1 MIAMM
6 GKATDLRARCWAIYT
21 DHNVPHGIKQVM
33 LEVVKMIDFEQRQ
46 NMRREVNRK
55 REQDR
60 RAKETPEQAAA
71 RREKNRLRMAA
82 KRAAK

>member
-1 MIAMM
+1 M
-6 GKATDLRARCWAIYT
+6 GKAADLRARCWALYT
-21 DHNVPHGIKQVM
+21 DQNVQYEIKQVM

-82 KRAAK
+82 KRAAKK

>member
-1 MIAMM
+1 MSGTA
-6 GKATDLRARCWAIYT
+6 ADLRARCWALYT
-21 DHNVPHGIKQVM
+21 DQNVQYEIKQVM